1 MSTNES
7 FGLATGIDLDKTYDR
22 HREQIRS
29 AIHTDSEDELTASQR
44 ELLRQLKEAKKKT
57 ECFGGVLFTRMGSTN
72 QPIISFAVRGMT
84 EDEKTGAERA
94 YDELY
99 RSYPRGIIYPAN
111 PFVEQAPPYT
121 VFNFLVKS
129 YCESLREYCCKK
141 GSQTIPAEKTMR
153 KLVTMLV
160 ENFNNAAGEYRAMN
174 CLSLDTIFVDEQNKL
189 WILPLQAFRGNF
201 SREIA
206 PEARESSLGC
216 DATADLYA
224 AAYVSLELANG
235 GKFPEML
242 HVENAVIRD
251 CLMGIRQCRPKLEVV
266 AASFAGG
273 RENVDTDGGGS
284 SRGGRW
290 QSSNIQPVENP
301 EPKPRFDILAWF
313 STCWERMKAA
323 LSKAIY
329 REPAEH
335 VSGTK
340 HDFVRKPFR
349 PIKPLQDE
357 EDDA

>member
-1 MSTNES
+1 MNTNEN
-7 FGLATGIDLDKTYDR
+7 FGLATGMDLDKTYDR
-22 HREQIRS
+22 HRDQIRS
-29 AIHTDSEDELTASQR
+29 NAPADSGEELTASQR

-57 ECFGGVLFTRMGSTN
+57 ECFGGVLFTRVGSTN

-84 EDEKTGAERA
+84 EEEKTGAERV

-141 GSQTIPAEKTMR
+141 GSQSIPAEKTMR
-153 KLVTMLV
+153 KLVTVLV

-201 SREIA
+201 PREIA
-206 PEARESSLGC
+206 PEAREYSLGC
-216 DATADLYA
+216 DVTADLYA

-242 HVENAVIRD
+242 HVENPVIRD

-273 RENVDTDGGGS
+273 REYMDTDD
-284 SRGGRW
+284 GGRSRRSRW
-290 QSSNIQPVENP
+290 VPSNRQTIEDT

-313 STCWERMKAA
+313 SASWERMKAA
-323 LSKAIY
+323 LSKVIY
-329 REPAEH
+329 REPADH

-340 HDFVRKPFR
+340 HDYVRKPFR